1 MDAGKLNKRIQVL
14 KPVDVSD
21 GQGGRLREWAV
32 AFVLWGSIKVP
43 RNTAVEVQSALS
55 SELKYEIVL
64 RRNRSIRPGWHIE
77 CEGIKYEILHAYDGY
92 DNATI
97 LQVRKIIKRS

>member
-1 MDAGKLNKRIQVL
+1 MDAGKLNKRIQIL
-14 KPVDVSD
+14 KPVDTSD
-21 GQGGRLREWAV
+21 GQGGRPRDWAV

-43 RNTAVEVQSALS
+43 RSSAVEVQAALS

-64 RRNRSIRPGWHIE
+64 RRNRSIRPGWRATL
-77 CEGIKYEILHAYDGY
+77 EGRNYEILHAYDGY

-97 LQVRKIIKRS
+97 LQVREVVKRS

>member
-64 RRNRSIRPGWHIE
+64 RRNRHIRPGWQATS
-77 CEGIKYEILHAYDGY
+77 EGRTYEILHAYDGY
-92 DNATI
+92 DNVTV
-97 LQVRKIIKRS
+97 LQVREVIKRA

>member
-14 KPVDVSD
+14 KPVDTSD
-21 GQGGRLREWAV
+21 GQGGRSRDWAV

-43 RNTAVEVQSALS
+43 RNSAIEVQAALA
-55 SELKYEIVL
+55 SELKYEVVL
-64 RRNRSIRPGWHIE
+64 RRTRAIRPGWRAE
-77 CEGIKYEILHAYDGY
+77 CEGREYEVLHAYDGY

-97 LQVRKIIKRS
+97 LQVREIVKRS